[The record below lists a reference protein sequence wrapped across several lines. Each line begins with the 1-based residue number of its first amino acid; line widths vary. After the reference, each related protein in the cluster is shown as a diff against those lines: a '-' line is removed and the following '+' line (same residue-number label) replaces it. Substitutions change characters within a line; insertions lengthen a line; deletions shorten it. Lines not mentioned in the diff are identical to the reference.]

1 MLSTGTPVPSL
12 KQQLRSTA
20 NAARKQCKRHAGG
33 ASLNRRKP
41 IVTRSSYACG
51 IILRRVSFPNTR
63 LYNVTGDHMDATAI
77 ILAAGEGTRMKSN
90 HCKVSHK
97 ILGKPMV
104 QWIVDA
110 TIKAGCSRVVV
121 VIGSHADEMRALID
135 GAYANSA
142 TKVECVEQTE
152 RLGTGHA
159 VKVALEA
166 CGITQGPVVVLNGDL
181 PLITADTVA
190 KFAQTVAT
198 GELACTVMTMTPPNP
213 FGYGRIKLGADGQ
226 IERII
231 EQKDCTPEQAA
242 TLLECNAG
250 CYAFDG
256 AQLAAHINEIGNDN
270 AQSEYYLPDMLEI
283 LKGHGQ
289 AVSIFH
295 CDDYRDGLGVNS
307 RIQLA
312 QLTAIARD
320 RINEHWMAEGVTF
333 IDPTQ
338 AWIGPDATIG
348 RDTVV
353 WPQTHLI
360 GHVTVGEECQLGPN
374 SRLTDTTVGS
384 GCTIDETI
392 AIEAVIENG
401 VDCGPRAYLRP
412 GTHMLDGSKAGT
424 HVEIKKSTIGEGSK
438 VPHLSYIGDTT
449 MGSGVNVGA
458 GSITCNYDGVHKHKT
473 VIGKD
478 AFIGSDT
485 MMVAPAQIGDGA
497 LVAAGSV
504 ITEPVPADALGLGR
518 ARQVNIEGWAADYRR
533 RLHEDDEV

>member
-1 MLSTGTPVPSL
+1 
-12 KQQLRSTA
+12 
-20 NAARKQCKRHAGG
+20 
-33 ASLNRRKP
+33 
-41 IVTRSSYACG
+41 
-51 IILRRVSFPNTR
+51 
-63 LYNVTGDHMDATAI
+63 MDATAI

-97 ILGKPMV
+97 ILGKPMIN
-104 QWIVDA
+104 WIVDA
-110 TIKAGCSRVVV
+110 TIFAGCKRVIV
-121 VIGSHADEMRALID
+121 VIGSHADEMRAMLD
-135 GAYANSA
+135 ASYAKSPVP
-142 TKVECVEQTE
+142 VETVEQTE

-166 CGITQGPVVVLNGDL
+166 TGIASGPVVVLNGDL
-181 PLITADTVA
+181 PLIQPETVT
-190 KFAQTVAT
+190 KFAASVADGTAATV
-198 GELACTVMTMTPPNP
+198 LTMTPPDP
-213 FGYGRIKLGADGQ
+213 FGYGRIKLDTNGV

-231 EQKDCTPEQAA
+231 EQKDCTPEEAS

-256 AQLAAHINEIGNDN
+256 AELSAHIGEITNDN

-283 LKGHGQ
+283 LKHAGKKVG
-289 AVSIFH
+289 IFH
-295 CDDYRDGLGVNS
+295 ADDYRDGLGVNS
-307 RIQLA
+307 RAQLA
-312 QLTAIARD
+312 QLTCIARD

-353 WPQTHLI
+353 WPQTHMI
-360 GHVTVGEECQLGPN
+360 GKSSVGCECQLGPN
-374 SRLTDTTVGS
+374 TRLTNTRAGD
-384 GCTIDETI
+384 GCIIDETV
-392 AIEAVIENG
+392 AIDAVLEND

-412 GTHMLDGSKAGT
+412 GTHMLNGSKAGT

-473 VIGKD
+473 TIGDD

-485 MMVAPAQIGDGA
+485 MMVAPAKIGDGA

-518 ARQVNIEGWAADYRR
+518 ARQVNIDGWAAKYRE
-533 RLHEDDEV
+533 RLAREK